1 MKERLV
7 ELIEKTEEIEGL
19 FHSTQAIAG
28 LATPDKVIYDVQEFR
43 IWIQELKLELQEIF
57 DRTRNQFIWG
67 AINDLAANFNGW
79 DDKRKFDKVKGNLFA
94 IKRNIEMYY
103 PEMNQKIKNVKREE
117 GIKMKKPKIF
127 ISHSSKD
134 KNYVLKIVSLL
145 DDMGLN
151 EDQIFCSSIPGY
163 DIPMGQTIFD
173 YLRNQFEEYN
183 LHIIFIHSTNYYE
196 SAVSLNEMGAAWVLK
211 SNYTSIL
218 LPGFEFSQMKGVVN
232 GSTIAL
238 KLDSDLAEVKDK
250 LNQLYDTV
258 VEEFSIRKKRS
269 VIWEEKR
276 DSFIHAINTITSP
289 ETKKLIS
296 LQASELL
303 EAAVSTEEAVILKL
317 QTLSGGTINA
327 GKKSYSSNL
336 GAREFAK
343 YESALEELLQNGM
356 IQEVGKKGEVFK
368 VTNAGFEYL
377 ESSR

>member
-1 MKERLV
+1 
-7 ELIEKTEEIEGL
+7 
-19 FHSTQAIAG
+19 
-28 LATPDKVIYDVQEFR
+28 
-43 IWIQELKLELQEIF
+43 
-57 DRTRNQFIWG
+57 
-67 AINDLAANFNGW
+67 
-79 DDKRKFDKVKGNLFA
+79 
-94 IKRNIEMYY
+94 
-103 PEMNQKIKNVKREE
+103 MNQKTKDVKGEE

-232 GSTIAL
+232 ASTIAL
-238 KLDSDLAEVKDK
+238 KLDSELAEIKDK
-250 LNQLYDTV
+250 LNQLYETI

-269 VIWEEKR
+269 VLWEEKR
-276 DSFIHAINTITSP
+276 DAFICAINEVASRGA
-289 ETKKLIS
+289 KRLIGS
-296 LQASELL
+296 VASELL
-303 EAAVSTEEAVILKL
+303 GEAAATEEAIIIKL
-317 QTLSGGTINA
+317 MTLNGSSINV
-327 GKKSYSSNL
+327 GDKSYSSNL

-343 YESALEELLQNGM
+343 YEAAIEELLQNGM
-356 IQEVGKKGEVFK
+356 IQAVGKKGEVFK

-377 ESSR
+377 ESLG